1 MTGRDLANRQTGKV
15 YGQIIIQMTEEEFAA
30 IVGRTKKIVLS
41 AVRKHLAAR
50 FSYAIDDVAQE
61 TYLRGYRHLAGSW
74 FRNESSIESW
84 LYAIARNESLRMN
97 KKLVRE
103 EEKAEK
109 AAVHLNDNPHE
120 DLLDDPGH
128 LNRLIGG
135 LPEKYRDVM
144 TLKVRGMTELEI
156 ANQLGINTG
165 TVKSRFAR
173 GKEMLQK
180 ISGEVI

>member
-1 MTGRDLANRQTGKV
+1 
-15 YGQIIIQMTEEEFAA
+15 MTEVEFAA
-30 IVGRTKKIVLS
+30 IVGRTKMIVLS

-61 TYLRGYRHLAGSW
+61 TYLRGYRHLASGW
-74 FRNESSIESW
+74 FRNKSSIASW

-97 KKLVRE
+97 KKLMRE
-103 EEKAEK
+103 EEKTEK
-109 AAVHLNDNPHE
+109 AAQQLNENPHE
-120 DLLDDPGH
+120 DLLRGNTENLDI
-128 LNRLIGG
+128 LIGG
-135 LPEKYRDVM
+135 LPEKYRNVM
-144 TLKVRGMTELEI
+144 TLKIRGKTENEI
-156 ANQLGINTG
+156 ARQLGINAG

>member
-1 MTGRDLANRQTGKV
+1 
-15 YGQIIIQMTEEEFAA
+15 MTELEFAA
-30 IVGRTKKIVLS
+30 IVGRTKKIVLT

-61 TYLRGYRHLAGSW
+61 TYLRGYRHLAGGR

-97 KKLVRE
+97 KKLARE

-109 AAVHLNDNPHE
+109 AAERLNEHPHE
-120 DLLDDPGH
+120 WFSRDDTEYLG
-128 LNRLIGG
+128 RLIDR
-135 LPEKYRDVM
+135 LPEKYREVM
-144 TLKVRGMTELEI
+144 VLKGQGMTEHEI
-156 ANQLGINTG
+156 AGRLGINTG
-165 TVKSRFAR
+165 TVKSRFSR

-180 ISGEVI
+180 ISGEVT

>member
-1 MTGRDLANRQTGKV
+1 
-15 YGQIIIQMTEEEFAA
+15 MTEIEFAA

-61 TYLRGYRHLAGSW
+61 TYLRGYRHLAGGR

-97 KKLVRE
+97 KKLARE

-109 AAVHLNDNPHE
+109 AAERLNEHPHE
-120 DLLDDPGH
+120 ALSRDDTEYLD
-128 LNRLIGG
+128 RLIDR
-135 LPEKYRDVM
+135 LPEKYREVM
-144 TLKVRGMTELEI
+144 VLKGQGMTEHEI
-156 ANQLGINTG
+156 AGRLGIHTG
-165 TVKSRFAR
+165 TVKSRFSR

>member
-1 MTGRDLANRQTGKV
+1 
-15 YGQIIIQMTEEEFAA
+15 MTEVEFAA
-30 IVGRTKKIVLS
+30 IVGRTKSIVLS
-41 AVRKHLAAR
+41 AVRKHLATR

-61 TYLRGYRHLAGSW
+61 TYLRGYRHLAGGW

-84 LYAIARNESLRMN
+84 LYVIAKNESLRMN
-97 KKLVRE
+97 KKLARE

-109 AAVHLNDNPHE
+109 AAEHLKENPHK
-120 DLLDDPGH
+120 DLLRDDKGH
-128 LNRLIGG
+128 LDSLIGG

-144 TLKVRGMTELEI
+144 ALKVRGRTENEI
-156 ANQLGINTG
+156 SRLLGINTG

-180 ISGEVI
+180 ISREGLYDGN

>member
-1 MTGRDLANRQTGKV
+1 
-15 YGQIIIQMTEEEFAA
+15 MTEVEFAA
-30 IVGRTKKIVLS
+30 IVGRTKRIVLS

-61 TYLRGYRHLAGSW
+61 TYLRGYRHLAGGW

-84 LYAIARNESLRMN
+84 LYAIAKNESRRMN
-97 KKLVRE
+97 KKLARE

-109 AAVHLNDNPHE
+109 AAEHLNENPHK
-120 DLLDDPGH
+120 DLLRDDTEH
-128 LNRLIGG
+128 LDSLIGG

-144 TLKVRGMTELEI
+144 TLKVRGRTEHEI
-156 ANQLGINTG
+156 ASRLGINTG

-180 ISGEVI
+180 NSGEVI